1 MSDFE
6 TRVAEEL
13 VGQLPDVTLAWLDAA
28 TGLAR
33 LSWSA
38 GSRLVVVEGAATD
51 WWVTIDG
58 RRIAVSVRSWR
69 ERVLA
74 EAEVSARSQG
84 GPVDITA
91 TLPGMV
97 VAIAVAEGDQVAE
110 GQTLLTIEA
119 MKMQNEVR
127 APRAGRVGSIAVAT
141 GTAVATGALLVRI
154 DEEDEA
160 APPG

>member
-1 MSDFE
+1 MTDFE
-6 TRVAEEL
+6 TRLGDERVEAE
-13 VGQLPDVTLAWLDAA
+13 PDVALTWLDAA

-33 LSWSA
+33 LSWSG
-38 GSRLVVVEGAATD
+38 GSRLVVVEGRGTH
-51 WWVTIDG
+51 WWVTLDG
-58 RRIAVSVRSWR
+58 RRVAVRVESWR

-74 EAEVSARSQG
+74 EAEVAAGSHG

-91 TLPGMV
+91 TLPGLV
-97 VAIAVAEGDQVAE
+97 VAVGVAEGDEVAE

-127 APRAGRVGSIAVAT
+127 APRAGRVGKVSVSA

-154 DEEDEA
+154 EEAEV
-160 APPG
+160 APPA

>member
-1 MSDFE
+1 MTDLE
-6 TRVAEEL
+6 LRVGDVL
-13 VGQLPDVTLAWLDAA
+13 VEPAPDVTLAWLDAT

-33 LSWSA
+33 LGWA
-38 GSRLVVVEGAATD
+38 GGSRLVVVEGGGSD

-58 RRIAVSVRSWR
+58 RRIAVRVQTWR

-74 EAEVSARSQG
+74 EAEVAAARHG

-91 TLPGMV
+91 TLPGLV
-97 VAIAVAEGDQVAE
+97 VAVGVAEGDEVAE

-127 APRAGRVGSIAVAT
+127 APRAGRVGRVSVSA
-141 GTAVATGALLVRI
+141 GTAVATGTLLVRL
-154 DEEDEA
+154 EEAEA
-160 APPG
+160 APPA